1 MADRKSLV
9 ELKKMVLVDIE
20 ITQKLIESYGN
31 TEHPQE
37 KETLNQYKGEI
48 DALKNVL
55 EYCNYGVN
63 RFKKMKDW
71 EDVL

>member
-1 MADRKSLV
+1 MADRKSLI
-9 ELKKMVLVDIE
+9 ELKNMVLVDIE
-20 ITQKLIESYGN
+20 ITKKLIESYGN
-31 TEHPQE
+31 TEHPRE
-37 KETLNQYKGEI
+37 KATLNQYIGELN
-48 DALKNVL
+48 ALEKIL